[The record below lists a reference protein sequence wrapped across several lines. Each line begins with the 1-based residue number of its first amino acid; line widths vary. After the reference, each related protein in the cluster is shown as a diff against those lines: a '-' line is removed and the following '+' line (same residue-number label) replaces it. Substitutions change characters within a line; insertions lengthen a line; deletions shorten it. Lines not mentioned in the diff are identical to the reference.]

1 MYLGITLDKLND
13 FEAACQAFEKALELQ
28 PNDCSIFLNYAIVIH
43 NRGYTSLAKTLFM
56 KSEEIFL
63 KMDDED
69 KEEEMMDQ
77 RDRLAESLNINI
89 D

>member
-28 PNDCSIFLNYAIVIH
+28 PNDCSIFMNYAIVLH
-43 NRGYTSLAKTLFM
+43 NRGYNQLSKMLFL
-56 KSEEIFL
+56 KSEEIFQ

-77 RDRLAESLNINI
+77 REKLAESLDINI
-89 D
+89 E

>member
-28 PNDCSIFLNYAIVIH
+28 PNDCSIFLNYAIVLH
-43 NRGYTSLAKTLFM
+43 NRGYDDLAKMLFN
-56 KSEEIFL
+56 KSEEIYQNL
-63 KMDDED
+63 DDED

-77 RDRLAESLNINI
+77 REKLADSLDINI
-89 D
+89 E